1 MTIWNDSASVCF
13 FTDGDKMRLIG
24 LTIENFRCYAEPTSV
39 RFNDLTALIGTNDVG
54 KSTLMDALAIFFGV
68 ADPDKDDACKSG
80 DPKAM
85 QITCEFDQLPDE
97 IVVDSDFPTS
107 LEAEHLLSEKG
118 TLVIRKT
125 YNGSLAKP
133 KFTSIDAIAVHPTA
147 ENFSDLLSLK
157 KDALKKRAIDLKVS
171 LDDVDTHR
179 NAPIREAIWRAAQE
193 LVKAEV
199 PVPLESEGGRQVWTA
214 LQPNLP
220 TFALFKADRAS
231 TDQDAEAQDPL
242 KAAIREAIKE
252 VEGDLQDIQKFV
264 EAEVKKIA
272 DATVAKLRE
281 MDPSIAETLNPVV
294 STKKWD
300 SLFNTSITGD
310 SDIPLNKRGSGVKR
324 LVLLNFFRAKAEKAA
339 AEKNANSIIY
349 AIEEPETSQHPRNQR
364 MLLNALRDLS
374 FGEGRQVIV
383 TTHTPMLARYLNET
397 DLRFIQRREDG
408 VRTIGEIGQVS
419 QEEIAQSLGV
429 LADHNVKVFVG
440 IEGVHDMSFLKG
452 ISRVLI
458 NAGEGVPDLEKL
470 ELDGEL
476 VFIPL
481 GGSNLTLW
489 ASRLSP
495 LKRPEFHVCDRD
507 NEPPADPKYQAH
519 IDAINVREGCE
530 AIATNKRE
538 LENYLHHEAIVEAYA
553 AQEIEIDLTD
563 PFAPFDDV
571 PMLTAKA
578 VHAVNGDKPWDEL
591 KTDQRRKKESAAKRQ
606 INNAAVSRM
615 TVARLAVTD
624 PDDEI
629 RGWLRSIADMMAT
642 VDT

>member
-1 MTIWNDSASVCF
+1 
-13 FTDGDKMRLIG
+13 MRLIG
-24 LTIENFRCYAEPTSV
+24 LTVENFRCYAEPTSV
-39 RFNDLTALIGTNDVG
+39 RFSDLTALVGTNDVG
-54 KSTLMDALAIFFGV
+54 KSTLMDALAIFFMEM
-68 ADPDKDDACKSG
+68 APDKDDACKSG
-80 DPKAM
+80 NPKEM
-85 QITCEFDQLPDE
+85 RITCEFDRLPDE
-97 IVVDSDFPTS
+97 IVVDADFPTS
-107 LEAEHLLSEKG
+107 LEAEHLLNEKG

-133 KFTSIDAIAVHPTA
+133 TVTSTEAIAEHPTA
-147 ENFSDLLSLK
+147 DGFHDLLGLK
-157 KDALKKRAIDLKVS
+157 KSELAKRAEELGVSLEDVDKRKNAPVRAAIWQAAGDLK
-171 LDDVDTHR
+171 
-179 NAPIREAIWRAAQE
+179 
-193 LVKAEV
+193 KAEV
-199 PVPLESEGGRQVWTA
+199 AIMLDSEGGKQVWAA

-220 TFALFKADRAS
+220 TFALFKSDRAS

-252 VEGDLQDIQKFV
+252 VEGDLQKIQEFV

-272 DATVAKLRE
+272 DATVTKLRE

-310 SDIPLNKRGSGVKR
+310 NDIPLNKRGSGVKR
-324 LVLLNFFRAKAEKAA
+324 LVLLNFFRAKAEKTA
-339 AEKNANSIIY
+339 AENNATSVIY

-383 TTHTPMLARYLNET
+383 TTHTPMLARYLDEA

-408 VRTIGEIGQVS
+408 VRTIGEVGQVS
-419 QEEIAQSLGV
+419 QDEIAQSLGV

-440 IEGVHDMSFLKG
+440 VEGVHDMSFLKG

-458 NAGEGVPDLEKL
+458 DAGEDVPDLDKL
-470 ELDGEL
+470 ELDGKL

-495 LKRPEFHVCDRD
+495 FNRPEFHVCDRD

-519 IDAINVREGCE
+519 INAINARNSCA

-538 LENYLHHEAIVEAYA
+538 LENYVHHEAIVEAYA
-553 AQEIEIDLTD
+553 AQNIEIELAG

-571 PMLTAKA
+571 PTLTAQA
-578 VHAVNGDKPWDEL
+578 VHAVNGGNPWAQL
-591 KTDQRRKKESAAKRQ
+591 KAEQQRKKESGAKRQ

-615 TVARLAVTD
+615 TVARLAETD

-629 RGWLRSIADMMAT
+629 RGWLSSISAMMAA
-642 VDT
+642 VDA